1 MMKDRIIVISG
12 PTGIGKSNVAVELA
26 KKLKNAEIIS
36 SDSMQIYKE
45 MNIGT
50 AKFTDEEMDGVKHHM
65 INEVSIYDAF
75 SVYDYQKKAK
85 MLINDMNK
93 SGTIPIIIGGTGLY
107 INSLLYKLDFSGEA
121 EDKELRAKLNKEA
134 EQYGKDY
141 LYNKL
146 KALDPKYAEKLSLND
161 TFRIIRALEVIYK
174 SGNKYSEE
182 NKNFREYN
190 DEYNKLIYILQTD
203 RALLYDRINK
213 RVDNM
218 LDAGLLNEVK
228 SIIKDM
234 SDEEISLNRALLA
247 IGYKE
252 LISYLQGE
260 ITYERAVELI
270 KQKSRNY
277 AKRQITWFR
286 RESEANFI
294 DMNFDSIENTVN
306 TIYNDI
312 MKRWKNE

>member
-1 MMKDRIIVISG
+1 MKEKIIVISG
-12 PTGIGKSNVAVELA
+12 PTGIGKSKVAVELA
-26 KKLKNAEIIS
+26 KKLGNAEIIS

-45 MNIGT
+45 MSIGT
-50 AKFTDEEMDGVKHHM
+50 AKVTDEEMSGIKHHM
-65 INEVSIYDAF
+65 IDEVSIHDNF
-75 SVYDYQKKAK
+75 SVYDYQKKTK
-85 MLINDMNK
+85 KLISDMNK
-93 SGTIPIIIGGTGLY
+93 RGTIPIIIGGTGLY
-107 INSLLYKLDFSGEA
+107 INSLLYKLDFSSEA
-121 EDKELRAKLNKEA
+121 EDKELREKLNKEA
-134 EQYGKDY
+134 KLYGKEY

-146 KALDPKYAEKLSLND
+146 KELDPEYAEKPSVND

-190 DEYNKLIYILQTD
+190 DEYDKLIYILQTD
-203 RALLYDRINK
+203 REFLYDRINK
-213 RVDNM
+213 RVDKM
-218 LDAGLLNEVK
+218 FAAGLLDEVK
-228 SIIKDM
+228 DIIKDM
-234 SDEEISLNRALLA
+234 TSEDIASNRALLA

-260 ITYERAVELI
+260 ITYERAVDLI

-277 AKRQITWFR
+277 AKRQLTWFR
-286 RESEANFI
+286 RESEANYI
-294 DMNFDSIENTVN
+294 DVNFEDIDQTVN

>member
-1 MMKDRIIVISG
+1 MKEKIIVISG
-12 PTGIGKSNVAVELA
+12 PTGIGKSKVAVELA
-26 KKLKNAEIIS
+26 KKLGNTEIIS

-45 MNIGT
+45 MSIGT
-50 AKFTDEEMDGVKHHM
+50 AKVTDEEMSGIKHHM
-65 INEVSIYDAF
+65 IDEVSIHDNF

-85 MLINDMNK
+85 KLISDMNK
-93 SGTIPIIIGGTGLY
+93 QGTIPIIIGGTGLY
-107 INSLLYKLDFSGEA
+107 INSLLYKLDFSSEA
-121 EDKELRAKLNKEA
+121 EDKELREKLNKEA
-134 EQYGKDY
+134 ELYGKEY

-146 KALDPKYAEKLSLND
+146 KELDPEYAEKLSVND

-190 DEYNKLIYILQTD
+190 DEYDKLIYILQTD
-203 RALLYDRINK
+203 RGLLYDRINK
-213 RVDNM
+213 RVDKM
-218 LDAGLLNEVK
+218 FAAGLLDEVK
-228 SIIKDM
+228 DIIKDM
-234 SDEEISLNRALLA
+234 TSEEIASNRALLA

-260 ITYERAVELI
+260 ITYERAVDLI

-277 AKRQITWFR
+277 AKRQLTWFR

-294 DMNFDSIENTVN
+294 DMNFEDIDQTLN

>member
-1 MMKDRIIVISG
+1 MKEKIIVISG
-12 PTGIGKSNVAVELA
+12 PTGIGKSKVAVELA
-26 KKLKNAEIIS
+26 KKLGNSEIIS

-45 MNIGT
+45 MSIGT
-50 AKFTDEEMDGVKHHM
+50 AKVTDEEMSGVKHYM
-65 INEVSIYDAF
+65 IAEVSIHDNF

-85 MLINDMNK
+85 KLISDMNER
-93 SGTIPIIIGGTGLY
+93 GTIPIIIGGTGLY
-107 INSLLYKLDFSGEA
+107 INSLLYKLDFSSEA
-121 EDKELRAKLNKEA
+121 EDKELREKLNKEA
-134 EQYGKDY
+134 ELYGKEY

-146 KALDPKYAEKLSLND
+146 KELDPEYAEKLSVND
-161 TFRIIRALEVIYK
+161 IFRIIRALEVIYK

-190 DEYNKLIYILQTD
+190 DEYDKLIYILQTD
-203 RALLYDRINK
+203 RELLYDRINK
-213 RVDNM
+213 RVDKM
-218 LDAGLLNEVK
+218 FAAGLLDEVK
-228 SIIKDM
+228 DIIKDM
-234 SDEEISLNRALLA
+234 SSEEIASNRALLA

-277 AKRQITWFR
+277 AKRQLTWFR

-294 DMNFDSIENTVN
+294 DMDFEDIEQTIN

>member
-1 MMKDRIIVISG
+1 MKEKIIVISG
-12 PTGIGKSNVAVELA
+12 PTGIGKSKVAVELA
-26 KKLKNAEIIS
+26 KKLGNAEIIS

-45 MNIGT
+45 MSIGT
-50 AKFTDEEMDGVKHHM
+50 AKVTDEEMSGIKHHM
-65 INEVSIYDAF
+65 IDEVSIHDNF
-75 SVYDYQKKAK
+75 SVYDYQKKTK
-85 MLINDMNK
+85 KLISDMNK
-93 SGTIPIIIGGTGLY
+93 RGTIPIIIGGTGLY
-107 INSLLYKLDFSGEA
+107 INSLLYKLDFSSEA
-121 EDKELRAKLNKEA
+121 EDKELREKLNKE
-134 EQYGKDY
+134 EELYGKDY

-146 KALDPKYAEKLSLND
+146 KKLDPEYAEKLSVND

-190 DEYNKLIYILQTD
+190 DEYDKLIYILQTD
-203 RALLYDRINK
+203 RELLYDRINK
-213 RVDNM
+213 RIDKM
-218 LDAGLLNEVK
+218 IAAGLLDEVK
-228 SIIKDM
+228 DIIKDM
-234 SDEEISLNRALLA
+234 SSEEIASNRALLA

-260 ITYERAVELI
+260 ITYERAVDLI

-277 AKRQITWFR
+277 AKRQLTWFR

-294 DMNFDSIENTVN
+294 DVNFEDIDQTLN

>member
-1 MMKDRIIVISG
+1 MKEKIIVISG
-12 PTGIGKSNVAVELA
+12 PTGIGKSKVAVELA
-26 KKLKNAEIIS
+26 KKLGNAEIIS

-45 MNIGT
+45 MSIGT
-50 AKFTDEEMDGVKHHM
+50 AKVTDEEMSGIKHHM
-65 INEVSIYDAF
+65 IDEVSIHDNF
-75 SVYDYQKKAK
+75 SVYDYQKKTK
-85 MLINDMNK
+85 KLISNMNK
-93 SGTIPIIIGGTGLY
+93 HGTIPIIIGGTGLY
-107 INSLLYKLDFSGEA
+107 INSLLYKLDFSSEA
-121 EDKELRAKLNKEA
+121 EDKELREKLNKEA
-134 EQYGKDY
+134 ELYGKEY

-146 KALDPKYAEKLSLND
+146 KELDPEYAEKLSLND

-190 DEYNKLIYILQTD
+190 DEYDKLIYILQTD
-203 RALLYDRINK
+203 REFLYDRINK
-213 RVDNM
+213 RVDKM
-218 LDAGLLNEVK
+218 FAAGLLDEVK
-228 SIIKDM
+228 DIIKDM
-234 SDEEISLNRALLA
+234 SSEEIASNRALLA

-260 ITYERAVELI
+260 ITYERAVDLI

-277 AKRQITWFR
+277 AKRQLTWFR

-294 DMNFDSIENTVN
+294 DVNFEDIEQTVN

-312 MKRWKNE
+312 IKRWKNE

>member
-1 MMKDRIIVISG
+1 MKEKIIVISG
-12 PTGIGKSNVAVELA
+12 PTGIGKSKVAVELA
-26 KKLKNAEIIS
+26 KKLGNAEIIS

-45 MNIGT
+45 MSIGT
-50 AKFTDEEMDGVKHHM
+50 AKVTNEEMSGIKHHM
-65 INEVSIYDAF
+65 IDEVSIHDSF

-85 MLINDMNK
+85 KLISDMNER
-93 SGTIPIIIGGTGLY
+93 GTIPIIIGGTGLY
-107 INSLLYKLDFSGEA
+107 INSILYKLDFSSEA
-121 EDKELRAKLNKEA
+121 EDKELREKLNKDA
-134 EQYGKDY
+134 ELYGKEY

-146 KALDPKYAEKLSLND
+146 KELDPEYAEKLSVND

-190 DEYNKLIYILQTD
+190 DEYDKLIYILQTD
-203 RALLYDRINK
+203 RGLLYDRINK
-213 RVDNM
+213 RVDKMFAANL
-218 LDAGLLNEVK
+218 LDEVK
-228 SIIKDM
+228 DIIKDM
-234 SDEEISLNRALLA
+234 NSEEIASNRALLA

-260 ITYERAVELI
+260 ITYERAVDLI

-277 AKRQITWFR
+277 AKRQLTWFR

-294 DMNFDSIENTVN
+294 DMNFEDIDQTVN
-306 TIYNDI
+306 IIYNDI

>member
-1 MMKDRIIVISG
+1 MKEKIIVISG
-12 PTGIGKSNVAVELA
+12 PTGIGKSKVAVELA
-26 KKLKNAEIIS
+26 KKLGNAEIIS

-45 MNIGT
+45 MSIGT
-50 AKFTDEEMDGVKHHM
+50 AKVTDEEMSGIKHHM
-65 INEVSIYDAF
+65 IDEVSIHETF
-75 SVYDYQKKAK
+75 SVYDYQKRAK
-85 MLINDMNK
+85 KLISDMNER
-93 SGTIPIIIGGTGLY
+93 GTIPIIIGGTGLY
-107 INSLLYKLDFSGEA
+107 INSLLYKLDFSSEA
-121 EDKELRAKLNKEA
+121 EDKELREKLNKDA
-134 EQYGKDY
+134 ELYGKEY

-146 KALDPKYAEKLSLND
+146 KELDPEYAEKLSVND

-190 DEYNKLIYILQTD
+190 DEYDKLIYILQTD
-203 RALLYDRINK
+203 RELLYDRINK
-213 RVDNM
+213 RVDKM
-218 LDAGLLNEVK
+218 FAAGLLEEVK
-228 SIIKDM
+228 EIINDM
-234 SDEEISLNRALLA
+234 TSEEIASNRALLA

-260 ITYERAVELI
+260 ITYERAVDLI

-277 AKRQITWFR
+277 AKRQLTWFR

-294 DMNFDSIENTVN
+294 DMNFEDIDQTVN

>member
-1 MMKDRIIVISG
+1 MKEKIIIISG
-12 PTGIGKSNVAVELA
+12 PTCIGKSKVAVELA
-26 KKLKNAEIIS
+26 KKLGNAEIIS

-45 MNIGT
+45 MSIGT
-50 AKFTDEEMDGVKHHM
+50 AKVTDEEMSGIKHHM
-65 INEVSIYDAF
+65 IDEVSIHDNF
-75 SVYDYQKKAK
+75 SVYDYQKKTK
-85 MLINDMNK
+85 KLISDMNERD
-93 SGTIPIIIGGTGLY
+93 TIPIIIGGTGLY
-107 INSLLYKLDFSGEA
+107 INSLLYKLDFSSEA
-121 EDKELRAKLNKEA
+121 EDKELREKLNKEA
-134 EQYGKDY
+134 ELYGKDY

-146 KALDPKYAEKLSLND
+146 KELDPVYAEKLSVND

-190 DEYNKLIYILQTD
+190 DEYDKLIYILQTD
-203 RALLYDRINK
+203 RELLYYRINK
-213 RVDNM
+213 RVDKM
-218 LDAGLLNEVK
+218 FEAGLLDEVK
-228 SIIKDM
+228 DIIKDM
-234 SDEEISLNRALLA
+234 SSEEIASNRALLA

-260 ITYERAVELI
+260 ITYERAIELI

-277 AKRQITWFR
+277 AKRQLTWFR

-294 DMNFDSIENTVN
+294 DMDFEDIDQTVN

>member
-1 MMKDRIIVISG
+1 MKEKIIVISG
-12 PTGIGKSNVAVELA
+12 PTGIGKSKVAVELA
-26 KKLKNAEIIS
+26 KKLGNTEIIS

-45 MNIGT
+45 MSIGT
-50 AKFTDEEMDGVKHHM
+50 AKVTDEEMSGIKHHM
-65 INEVSIYDAF
+65 IDEVSIHDNF

-85 MLINDMNK
+85 KLISDMNK
-93 SGTIPIIIGGTGLY
+93 QGTIPIIIGGTGLY
-107 INSLLYKLDFSGEA
+107 INSLLYKLDFSSEA
-121 EDKELRAKLNKEA
+121 EDKELREKLNKEA
-134 EQYGKDY
+134 ELYGKEY

-146 KALDPKYAEKLSLND
+146 KELDPEYAEKLSVND

-190 DEYNKLIYILQTD
+190 DEYDKLIYILQTD
-203 RALLYDRINK
+203 RGLLYDRINK
-213 RVDNM
+213 RVDKM
-218 LDAGLLNEVK
+218 FVAGLLDEVK
-228 SIIKDM
+228 EIIKDM
-234 SDEEISLNRALLA
+234 SSEKIASNRALLA

-252 LISYLQGE
+252 LISYMQGE

-277 AKRQITWFR
+277 AKRQLTWFR

-294 DMNFDSIENTVN
+294 DMNFEDIDQTLN

>member
-1 MMKDRIIVISG
+1 MKEKIIVISG
-12 PTGIGKSNVAVELA
+12 PTGIGKSKVAVELA
-26 KKLKNAEIIS
+26 KKLGNAEIIS

-45 MNIGT
+45 MSIGT
-50 AKFTDEEMDGVKHHM
+50 AKVTDEEMSGIKHHM
-65 INEVSIYDAF
+65 IDEVSIHETF

-85 MLINDMNK
+85 KLISDMNER
-93 SGTIPIIIGGTGLY
+93 GTIPIIIGGTGLY
-107 INSLLYKLDFSGEA
+107 INSLLYKLDFSSEA
-121 EDKELRAKLNKEA
+121 EDKKLREKLNKEA
-134 EQYGKDY
+134 ELYGKEY

-146 KALDPKYAEKLSLND
+146 KELDPECAEKLSVND

-190 DEYNKLIYILQTD
+190 DEYDKLIYILQTD
-203 RALLYDRINK
+203 RELLYDRINK
-213 RVDNM
+213 RVDKM
-218 LDAGLLNEVK
+218 FAAGLLEEVK
-228 SIIKDM
+228 EIINDM
-234 SDEEISLNRALLA
+234 TSEEIASNRALLA

-252 LISYLQGE
+252 LISYLQSE
-260 ITYERAVELI
+260 ITYERAVDLI

-277 AKRQITWFR
+277 AKRQLTWFR

-294 DMNFDSIENTVN
+294 DMDFENTEQTIN
-306 TIYNDI
+306 IIYNDI

>member
-1 MMKDRIIVISG
+1 MKEKIIVISG
-12 PTGIGKSNVAVELA
+12 PTGIGKSKVAVELA
-26 KKLKNAEIIS
+26 KKLGNAEIIS

-45 MNIGT
+45 MSIGT
-50 AKFTDEEMDGVKHHM
+50 AKVTDEEMSGIKHHM
-65 INEVSIYDAF
+65 IDEVSIHDNF

-85 MLINDMNK
+85 KLISDMNER
-93 SGTIPIIIGGTGLY
+93 GTIPIIIGGTGLY
-107 INSLLYKLDFSGEA
+107 INSLLYKLDFSSEA
-121 EDKELRAKLNKEA
+121 EDKELREKLNKET
-134 EQYGKDY
+134 ELYGKEY

-146 KALDPKYAEKLSLND
+146 KELDPEYAEKLSVND

-190 DEYNKLIYILQTD
+190 DEYDKLIYILQTD
-203 RALLYDRINK
+203 RELLYDRINK
-213 RVDNM
+213 RVDKM
-218 LDAGLLNEVK
+218 FAAGLLEEVK
-228 SIIKDM
+228 EIINDM
-234 SDEEISLNRALLA
+234 TSEEIASNRALLA

-252 LISYLQGE
+252 LISYLQSE
-260 ITYERAVELI
+260 ITYERAVDLI

-277 AKRQITWFR
+277 AKRQLTWFR
-286 RESEANFI
+286 RESKANFI
-294 DMNFDSIENTVN
+294 DVNFDDIDQIVN

>member
-1 MMKDRIIVISG
+1 MKEKIIVISG
-12 PTGIGKSNVAVELA
+12 PTGIGKSKVAVELA
-26 KKLKNAEIIS
+26 KKLGNAEIIS

-45 MNIGT
+45 MSIGT
-50 AKFTDEEMDGVKHHM
+50 AKVTDEEMSGIKHHM
-65 INEVSIYDAF
+65 IDEVSIHDNF
-75 SVYDYQKKAK
+75 SVYDYQKKTK
-85 MLINDMNK
+85 KLISDMNER
-93 SGTIPIIIGGTGLY
+93 GTIPIIIGGTGLY
-107 INSLLYKLDFSGEA
+107 INSLLYNLDFSSEA
-121 EDKELRAKLNKEA
+121 EDKELREKLNKEA
-134 EQYGKDY
+134 ELYGKEY

-146 KALDPKYAEKLSLND
+146 KELDPEYAEKLSVND

-190 DEYNKLIYILQTD
+190 DEYDKLIYILQTD
-203 RALLYDRINK
+203 RELLYNRINK
-213 RVDNM
+213 RVDKM
-218 LDAGLLNEVK
+218 FAAGLLDEVK
-228 SIIKDM
+228 DIIKDM
-234 SDEEISLNRALLA
+234 SSEEIASNRALLA

-260 ITYERAVELI
+260 ITYERAVDLI

-277 AKRQITWFR
+277 AKRQLTWFR

-294 DMNFDSIENTVN
+294 DMNFEDIEQTINI
-306 TIYNDI
+306 IYNDI

>member
-1 MMKDRIIVISG
+1 MKEKIIVISG
-12 PTGIGKSNVAVELA
+12 PTGIGKSKVAVELA
-26 KKLKNAEIIS
+26 KKLGNAEIIS

-45 MNIGT
+45 MSIGT
-50 AKFTDEEMDGVKHHM
+50 AKITDEEMSGVKHHM
-65 INEVSIYDAF
+65 IDEVSIHDSF

-85 MLINDMNK
+85 KLISDMNDR
-93 SGTIPIIIGGTGLY
+93 GTIPIIIGGTGLY
-107 INSLLYKLDFSGEA
+107 VNSLLYKLDFSSEA
-121 EDKELRAKLNKEA
+121 EDKELREKLNKDA
-134 EQYGKDY
+134 ELYGKKY

-146 KALDPKYAEKLSLND
+146 KELDPEYAEKLSVND

-190 DEYNKLIYILQTD
+190 DEYYKLIYILQTD
-203 RALLYDRINK
+203 RGLLYDRINK
-213 RVDNM
+213 RVDKM
-218 LDAGLLNEVK
+218 FAAGLLDEVK
-228 SIIKDM
+228 DIIKDM
-234 SDEEISLNRALLA
+234 SSEEISSNRALLA

-260 ITYERAVELI
+260 ITYERAVDLI

-277 AKRQITWFR
+277 AKRQLTWFR

-294 DMNFDSIENTVN
+294 DMNFEDIDQTVN

>member
-1 MMKDRIIVISG
+1 MKEKIIVISG
-12 PTGIGKSNVAVELA
+12 PTGIGKSKVAVELA
-26 KKLKNAEIIS
+26 KKLGNAEIIS

-45 MNIGT
+45 MSIGT
-50 AKFTDEEMDGVKHHM
+50 AKVTDEEMSDIKHHM
-65 INEVSIYDAF
+65 IDEVSIHDSF

-85 MLINDMNK
+85 KLISDMNER
-93 SGTIPIIIGGTGLY
+93 GTIPIIIGGTGLY
-107 INSLLYKLDFSGEA
+107 INSLLYKLDFSSEA
-121 EDKELRAKLNKEA
+121 EDKELREKLNKEA
-134 EQYGKDY
+134 ELYGKEY

-146 KALDPKYAEKLSLND
+146 KALDPEYAEKLSVND

-190 DEYNKLIYILQTD
+190 DEYDKLIYILQTD
-203 RALLYDRINK
+203 RELLYDRINK
-213 RVDNM
+213 RVDKM
-218 LDAGLLNEVK
+218 FAAGLLDEVK
-228 SIIKDM
+228 DIIKDM
-234 SDEEISLNRALLA
+234 SSEEIASNRALLA

-277 AKRQITWFR
+277 AKRQLTWFR

-294 DMNFDSIENTVN
+294 DMDFEDIEQTIN

>member
-1 MMKDRIIVISG
+1 MKDKIIVISG
-12 PTGIGKSNVAVELA
+12 PTGIGKSKVAVELA
-26 KKLKNAEIIS
+26 KKLGNAEIIS

-45 MNIGT
+45 MSIGT
-50 AKFTDEEMDGVKHHM
+50 AKVTDEEMSGIKHHM
-65 INEVSIYDAF
+65 IDEVSIHDNF
-75 SVYDYQKKAK
+75 SVYDYQKKTK
-85 MLINDMNK
+85 KLISDMNK
-93 SGTIPIIIGGTGLY
+93 RGTIPIIIGGTGLY
-107 INSLLYKLDFSGEA
+107 INSLLYKLDFSSEA
-121 EDKELRAKLNKEA
+121 EDKELREKLNKEV
-134 EQYGKDY
+134 ELYGKEH

-146 KALDPKYAEKLSLND
+146 KELDPEYAEKLSVND

-190 DEYNKLIYILQTD
+190 DEYDKLIYILQTD
-203 RALLYDRINK
+203 REFLYDRINK
-213 RVDNM
+213 RVDKM
-218 LDAGLLNEVK
+218 FAAGLLDEVK
-228 SIIKDM
+228 DIIKDM
-234 SDEEISLNRALLA
+234 SSEEIASNRALLA

-277 AKRQITWFR
+277 AKRQLTWFR

-294 DMNFDSIENTVN
+294 DMNFEDIDKTVN

>member
-1 MMKDRIIVISG
+1 MKEKIIIISG
-12 PTGIGKSNVAVELA
+12 PTGIGKSKVAVELA
-26 KKLKNAEIIS
+26 KRIGNAEIIS

-45 MNIGT
+45 MSIGT
-50 AKFTDEEMDGVKHHM
+50 AKVTDEEMSDIKHHM
-65 INEVSIYDAF
+65 IDEVSIHDSF

-85 MLINDMNK
+85 KLISDMNER
-93 SGTIPIIIGGTGLY
+93 GTIPIIIGGTGLY
-107 INSLLYKLDFSGEA
+107 INSLLYKLDFSSEA
-121 EDKELRAKLNKEA
+121 EDKELREKLNKEA
-134 EQYGKDY
+134 ELYGKEY

-146 KALDPKYAEKLSLND
+146 KELDPEYAEKLSVND

-190 DEYNKLIYILQTD
+190 YEYDKLIYILQTD
-203 RALLYDRINK
+203 RELLYDRINK
-213 RVDNM
+213 RVDKM
-218 LDAGLLNEVK
+218 FDAGLLDEVK
-228 SIIKDM
+228 YIIKDM
-234 SDEEISLNRALLA
+234 TSEEIASNRALLA

-260 ITYERAVELI
+260 ITYERAVDLI

-277 AKRQITWFR
+277 AKRQLTWFR

-294 DMNFDSIENTVN
+294 DMNFEDINQTIN

>member
-1 MMKDRIIVISG
+1 MKEKIIVISG
-12 PTGIGKSNVAVELA
+12 PTGIGKSKVAVELA
-26 KKLKNAEIIS
+26 KKLGNAEIIS

-45 MNIGT
+45 MSIGT
-50 AKFTDEEMDGVKHHM
+50 AKVTDEEMSGIKHHM
-65 INEVSIYDAF
+65 IDEVSIHDNF
-75 SVYDYQKKAK
+75 SVYDYQKKTK
-85 MLINDMNK
+85 KLISDMNK
-93 SGTIPIIIGGTGLY
+93 RGTIPIIIGGTGLY
-107 INSLLYKLDFSGEA
+107 INSLLYKLDFSSEA
-121 EDKELRAKLNKEA
+121 EDKELREKLNKEA
-134 EQYGKDY
+134 ELYGKEY

-146 KALDPKYAEKLSLND
+146 KELDPEYAEKPSVND

-190 DEYNKLIYILQTD
+190 DEYDKLIYILQTD
-203 RALLYDRINK
+203 REFLYDRINK
-213 RVDNM
+213 RVDKM
-218 LDAGLLNEVK
+218 FAAGLLDEVK
-228 SIIKDM
+228 DIIKDM
-234 SDEEISLNRALLA
+234 TSEEIASNRALLA

-260 ITYERAVELI
+260 ITYERAVDLI

-277 AKRQITWFR
+277 AKRQLTWFR
-286 RESEANFI
+286 RESEANYI
-294 DMNFDSIENTVN
+294 DVNFEDIDQTVN

>member
-1 MMKDRIIVISG
+1 MKKKIIVISG
-12 PTGIGKSNVAVELA
+12 PTGIGKSKVAVELA
-26 KKLKNAEIIS
+26 KKLGNAEIIS

-45 MNIGT
+45 MSIGT
-50 AKFTDEEMDGVKHHM
+50 AKVTNEEMSGIKHYM
-65 INEVSIYDAF
+65 IGEVSIHDNF
-75 SVYDYQKKAK
+75 SVYDYQKKTK
-85 MLINDMNK
+85 KLISDMNER
-93 SGTIPIIIGGTGLY
+93 GTIPIIIGGTGLY
-107 INSLLYKLDFSGEA
+107 INSLLYKLDFSSEA
-121 EDKELRAKLNKEA
+121 EDKELREKLNKEV
-134 EQYGKDY
+134 ELYGKEY

-146 KALDPKYAEKLSLND
+146 KELDPEYAEKLSVND

-190 DEYNKLIYILQTD
+190 DEYDKLIYILQTD
-203 RALLYDRINK
+203 RELLYDRINK
-213 RVDNM
+213 RVDKM
-218 LDAGLLNEVK
+218 FAAGLLDEVK
-228 SIIKDM
+228 DIIKDM
-234 SDEEISLNRALLA
+234 SSEEIASNRALLA

-260 ITYERAVELI
+260 ITYERAVDLI

-277 AKRQITWFR
+277 AKRQLTWFR
-286 RESEANFI
+286 RESEANYI
-294 DMNFDSIENTVN
+294 DVNFEDIDQTVN

>member
-1 MMKDRIIVISG
+1 MKEKIIVISG
-12 PTGIGKSNVAVELA
+12 PTGIGKSKVAVELA
-26 KKLKNAEIIS
+26 KKLGNAEIIS

-45 MNIGT
+45 MSIGT
-50 AKFTDEEMDGVKHHM
+50 AKVTDEEMSGIKHHM
-65 INEVSIYDAF
+65 IDEVSIHETF

-85 MLINDMNK
+85 KLISDMNER
-93 SGTIPIIIGGTGLY
+93 GTIPIIIGGTGLY
-107 INSLLYKLDFSGEA
+107 INSLLYKLDFSSEA
-121 EDKELRAKLNKEA
+121 EDKELREKLNKDA
-134 EQYGKDY
+134 ELYGKEY

-146 KALDPKYAEKLSLND
+146 KELDPEYAEKLSVND

-190 DEYNKLIYILQTD
+190 DEYDKLIYILQTD
-203 RALLYDRINK
+203 RELLYDRINK
-213 RVDNM
+213 RVDKM
-218 LDAGLLNEVK
+218 FAAGLLEEVK
-228 SIIKDM
+228 EIINDM
-234 SDEEISLNRALLA
+234 TSEEIASNRALLA

-252 LISYLQGE
+252 LISYLQSE
-260 ITYERAVELI
+260 ITYERAVDLI

-277 AKRQITWFR
+277 AKRQLTWFR

-294 DMNFDSIENTVN
+294 DMDFENTEQTIN
-306 TIYNDI
+306 IIYNDI

>member
-1 MMKDRIIVISG
+1 MKEKIIVISG
-12 PTGIGKSNVAVELA
+12 PTGIGKSKVAVELA
-26 KKLKNAEIIS
+26 KKLGNAEIIS

-45 MNIGT
+45 MSIGT
-50 AKFTDEEMDGVKHHM
+50 AKVTDEEMSGIKHHM
-65 INEVSIYDAF
+65 IDEVSIHDNF
-75 SVYDYQKKAK
+75 SVYDYQKKTK
-85 MLINDMNK
+85 KLISDMNK
-93 SGTIPIIIGGTGLY
+93 RGTIPIIIGGTGLY
-107 INSLLYKLDFSGEA
+107 INSLLYKLDFSSEA
-121 EDKELRAKLNKEA
+121 EDKELREKLNKEA
-134 EQYGKDY
+134 ELYGKEY

-146 KALDPKYAEKLSLND
+146 KELDPEYAEKLSVND

-190 DEYNKLIYILQTD
+190 DEYDKLIYILKTD
-203 RALLYDRINK
+203 RELLYDRINK
-213 RVDNM
+213 RVDKM
-218 LDAGLLNEVK
+218 FAAGLLDEVK
-228 SIIKDM
+228 DIIKDM
-234 SDEEISLNRALLA
+234 SSEEVASNRALLA

-260 ITYERAVELI
+260 ITYERAIELI

-277 AKRQITWFR
+277 AKRQLTWFR

-294 DMNFDSIENTVN
+294 DMNFEDIDKTVN

>member
-1 MMKDRIIVISG
+1 MKEKIIVISG
-12 PTGIGKSNVAVELA
+12 ATGIGKSKVAVELA
-26 KKLKNAEIIS
+26 KKLVNAEIIS

-50 AKFTDEEMDGVKHHM
+50 AKVTNEEMSGIKHHM
-65 INEVSIYDAF
+65 IDEVSINDNF
-75 SVYDYQKKAK
+75 SVYDYQKKTK
-85 MLINDMNK
+85 MLISDMNK
-93 SGTIPIIIGGTGLY
+93 RSTIPIIIGGTGLY
-107 INSLLYKLDFSGEA
+107 INSLLYKLDFSSEA
-121 EDKELRAKLNKEA
+121 EDKELRTKLSNDA
-134 EQYGKDY
+134 EQYGKEY

-146 KALDPKYAEKLSLND
+146 KELDPEYADKLSIND

-182 NKNFREYN
+182 NKDFRVYN
-190 DEYNKLIYILQTD
+190 DDYDKLIYILQTD
-203 RALLYDRINK
+203 RELLYDRINK
-213 RVDNM
+213 RVDKI
-218 LDAGLLNEVK
+218 LEAGLLDEVK
-228 SIIKDM
+228 NIIKDM
-234 SDEEISLNRALLA
+234 NSDEIASNRALLA

-277 AKRQITWFR
+277 AKRQLTWFR

-294 DMNFDSIENTVN
+294 DMNFDSVNETVN

-312 MKRWKNE
+312 IKRWNNE

>member
-1 MMKDRIIVISG
+1 MKEKIIIISG
-12 PTGIGKSNVAVELA
+12 PTCIGKSKVAVELA
-26 KKLKNAEIIS
+26 KRIGNAEIIS

-45 MNIGT
+45 MSIGT
-50 AKFTDEEMDGVKHHM
+50 AKVTDEEMSDIKHHM
-65 INEVSIYDAF
+65 IDEVSIHDSF

-85 MLINDMNK
+85 KLISDMNER
-93 SGTIPIIIGGTGLY
+93 GTIPIIIGGTGLY
-107 INSLLYKLDFSGEA
+107 INSLLYKLDFSSEA
-121 EDKELRAKLNKEA
+121 EDKELREKLNKEA
-134 EQYGKDY
+134 ELYGKEY

-146 KALDPKYAEKLSLND
+146 KELDPEYAEKLSVND

-190 DEYNKLIYILQTD
+190 DEYDKLIYILQTD
-203 RALLYDRINK
+203 RELLYDRINK
-213 RVDNM
+213 RVDKM
-218 LDAGLLNEVK
+218 FAAGLLDEVK
-228 SIIKDM
+228 DIIKDM
-234 SDEEISLNRALLA
+234 TSEEIASNRSLLA

-277 AKRQITWFR
+277 AKRQLTWFR

-294 DMNFDSIENTVN
+294 DMDFEDINQTIN

>member
-1 MMKDRIIVISG
+1 MKEKIIVISG
-12 PTGIGKSNVAVELA
+12 PTGIGKSKVAVELA
-26 KKLKNAEIIS
+26 KKLGNAEIIS

-45 MNIGT
+45 MSIGT
-50 AKFTDEEMDGVKHHM
+50 AKVTDEEMSGIKHHM
-65 INEVSIYDAF
+65 IDEVSIHDNF
-75 SVYDYQKKAK
+75 SVYDYQKKTK
-85 MLINDMNK
+85 KLISNMNK
-93 SGTIPIIIGGTGLY
+93 HGTIPIIIGGTGLY
-107 INSLLYKLDFSGEA
+107 INSLLYKLDFSSEA
-121 EDKELRAKLNKEA
+121 EDKELREKLNKEA
-134 EQYGKDY
+134 ELYGKEY

-146 KALDPKYAEKLSLND
+146 KELDPEYAEKLSVND

-190 DEYNKLIYILQTD
+190 DEYDKLIYILQTD
-203 RALLYDRINK
+203 RDLLYDRINK
-213 RVDNM
+213 RVDKM
-218 LDAGLLNEVK
+218 FAAGLLDEVK
-228 SIIKDM
+228 DIIKDM
-234 SDEEISLNRALLA
+234 SSEEIASNRALLA

-260 ITYERAVELI
+260 ITYERAVDLI

-277 AKRQITWFR
+277 AKRQLTWFR
-286 RESEANFI
+286 RESEANYI
-294 DMNFDSIENTVN
+294 DVNFEDIDQTVN

>member
-1 MMKDRIIVISG
+1 MKEKIIVISG
-12 PTGIGKSNVAVELA
+12 PTGIGKSKVAVELA
-26 KKLKNAEIIS
+26 KKLGNTEIIS

-45 MNIGT
+45 MSIGT
-50 AKFTDEEMDGVKHHM
+50 AKVTDEEMSGIKHHM
-65 INEVSIYDAF
+65 IDEVSIHDNF

-85 MLINDMNK
+85 KLISDMNER
-93 SGTIPIIIGGTGLY
+93 GTIPIIIGGTGLY
-107 INSLLYKLDFSGEA
+107 INSLLYKLDFSSEA
-121 EDKELRAKLNKEA
+121 EDKELREKLNKEA
-134 EQYGKDY
+134 ELYGKEY

-146 KALDPKYAEKLSLND
+146 KELDPEYAEKLSVND

-190 DEYNKLIYILQTD
+190 DEYDKLIYILQTD
-203 RALLYDRINK
+203 REFLYDRINK
-213 RVDNM
+213 RVDKM
-218 LDAGLLNEVK
+218 FAAGLLDEVK
-228 SIIKDM
+228 DIIKDM
-234 SDEEISLNRALLA
+234 SSEEIASNRALLA

-260 ITYERAVELI
+260 ITYERAVDLI

-277 AKRQITWFR
+277 AKRQLTWFR
-286 RESEANFI
+286 RESEANYI
-294 DMNFDSIENTVN
+294 DVNFEDIDQTVN

>member
-1 MMKDRIIVISG
+1 MKEKIIIISG
-12 PTGIGKSNVAVELA
+12 PTGIGKSKVAVELA
-26 KKLKNAEIIS
+26 KRLGNAEIIS

-45 MNIGT
+45 MSIGT
-50 AKFTDEEMDGVKHHM
+50 AKVTDEEMSGIKHHM
-65 INEVSIYDAF
+65 IDEVSIHDNF

-85 MLINDMNK
+85 KLISDMNER
-93 SGTIPIIIGGTGLY
+93 GTIPIIIGGTGLY
-107 INSLLYKLDFSGEA
+107 INSLLYKLDFSSEA
-121 EDKELRAKLNKEA
+121 EDKELREKLNKEA
-134 EQYGKDY
+134 ELYGNEY

-146 KALDPKYAEKLSLND
+146 KELDPEYTVKLSVND

-190 DEYNKLIYILQTD
+190 DEYDKLIYILQTD
-203 RALLYDRINK
+203 RELLYDRINK
-213 RVDNM
+213 RVDKM
-218 LDAGLLNEVK
+218 FDVGLLDEVK
-228 SIIKDM
+228 YIIKDM
-234 SDEEISLNRALLA
+234 TSEEIASNRALLA

-260 ITYERAVELI
+260 ITYERAVDLI

-277 AKRQITWFR
+277 AKRQLTWFR

-294 DMNFDSIENTVN
+294 DMNFEDINQTIN

>member
-1 MMKDRIIVISG
+1 MKEKIIVISG
-12 PTGIGKSNVAVELA
+12 PTGIGKSKVAVELA
-26 KKLKNAEIIS
+26 KKLGNAEIIS

-45 MNIGT
+45 MSIGT
-50 AKFTDEEMDGVKHHM
+50 AKVTDEEMSGIKHHM
-65 INEVSIYDAF
+65 IDEVSIHDNF
-75 SVYDYQKKAK
+75 SVYDYQKKVK
-85 MLINDMNK
+85 KLISDMNER
-93 SGTIPIIIGGTGLY
+93 GTIPIIIGGTGLY
-107 INSLLYKLDFSGEA
+107 INSLLYKLDFSSEA
-121 EDKELRAKLNKEA
+121 EDKELREKLNKEA
-134 EQYGKDY
+134 ELYGKEY

-146 KALDPKYAEKLSLND
+146 KELDPEYAEKLSVND
-161 TFRIIRALEVIYK
+161 TYRIIRALEVIYK

-190 DEYNKLIYILQTD
+190 YEYDKLIYILQTD
-203 RALLYDRINK
+203 RELLYDRINK
-213 RVDNM
+213 RVDKM
-218 LDAGLLNEVK
+218 FAAGLLDEVK
-228 SIIKDM
+228 YIIKDM
-234 SDEEISLNRALLA
+234 SSEEIASNRALLA

-260 ITYERAVELI
+260 ITYERAIELI

-277 AKRQITWFR
+277 AKRQLTWFR

-294 DMNFDSIENTVN
+294 DMDFEDIEQTLN

>member
-1 MMKDRIIVISG
+1 M
-12 PTGIGKSNVAVELA
+12 
-26 KKLKNAEIIS
+26 
-36 SDSMQIYKE
+36 
-45 MNIGT
+45 
-50 AKFTDEEMDGVKHHM
+50 
-65 INEVSIYDAF
+65 
-75 SVYDYQKKAK
+75 
-85 MLINDMNK
+85 
-93 SGTIPIIIGGTGLY
+93 
-107 INSLLYKLDFSGEA
+107 
-121 EDKELRAKLNKEA
+121 
-134 EQYGKDY
+134 
-141 LYNKL
+141 
-146 KALDPKYAEKLSLND
+146 ND

-190 DEYNKLIYILQTD
+190 DEYDKLIYILQTD
-203 RALLYDRINK
+203 RELLYDRINK
-213 RVDNM
+213 RVDKM
-218 LDAGLLNEVK
+218 FAAGLLDEVK
-228 SIIKDM
+228 DIIKDM
-234 SDEEISLNRALLA
+234 SSEEIASNRALLA

-277 AKRQITWFR
+277 AKRQLTWFR

-294 DMNFDSIENTVN
+294 DMDFEDIGQTVN

>member
-1 MMKDRIIVISG
+1 MKEKIIVISG
-12 PTGIGKSNVAVELA
+12 PTGIGKSKVAVELA
-26 KKLKNAEIIS
+26 KKLGNAEIIS

-45 MNIGT
+45 MSIGT
-50 AKFTDEEMDGVKHHM
+50 AKVTDEEMSGIKHHM
-65 INEVSIYDAF
+65 IDEVSIHDNF
-75 SVYDYQKKAK
+75 SVYDYQKKTK
-85 MLINDMNK
+85 KLISNMNK
-93 SGTIPIIIGGTGLY
+93 HGTIPIIIGGTGLY
-107 INSLLYKLDFSGEA
+107 INSLLYKLDFSSEA
-121 EDKELRAKLNKEA
+121 EDKELREKLNKEA
-134 EQYGKDY
+134 ELYGKEY

-146 KALDPKYAEKLSLND
+146 KELDPEYAEKLSLND

-190 DEYNKLIYILQTD
+190 DEYDKLIYILQTD
-203 RALLYDRINK
+203 REFLYDRINK
-213 RVDNM
+213 RVDKM
-218 LDAGLLNEVK
+218 FAAGLLDEVK
-228 SIIKDM
+228 DIIKDM
-234 SDEEISLNRALLA
+234 SSEEIASNRALLA

-260 ITYERAVELI
+260 ITYERAVDLI

-277 AKRQITWFR
+277 AKRQLTWFR
-286 RESEANFI
+286 RESEANYI
-294 DMNFDSIENTVN
+294 DVNFEDIDQTVN

>member
-1 MMKDRIIVISG
+1 MKEKIIVISG
-12 PTGIGKSNVAVELA
+12 PTGIGKSKVAVELA
-26 KKLKNAEIIS
+26 KRISNAEIIS

-45 MNIGT
+45 MSIGT
-50 AKFTDEEMDGVKHHM
+50 AKVTDEEMSGVKHHM
-65 INEVSIYDAF
+65 IDEVSIHDNF

-85 MLINDMNK
+85 KLISDMNDR
-93 SGTIPIIIGGTGLY
+93 GTIPIIIGGTGLY
-107 INSLLYKLDFSGEA
+107 INSLLYKLDFSSEA
-121 EDKELRAKLNKEA
+121 EDKELREKLNKEA
-134 EQYGKDY
+134 ELYGKEY

-146 KALDPKYAEKLSLND
+146 KELDPVYAEKLSVND

-190 DEYNKLIYILQTD
+190 DEYDKLIYILQTD
-203 RALLYDRINK
+203 RGLLYDRINK
-213 RVDNM
+213 RVDKM
-218 LDAGLLNEVK
+218 FAAGLLDEVK
-228 SIIKDM
+228 DIIKDM
-234 SDEEISLNRALLA
+234 SSEKIASNRALLA

-260 ITYERAVELI
+260 ITYERAVDLI

-277 AKRQITWFR
+277 AKRQLTWFR

-294 DMNFDSIENTVN
+294 DMNFEDIDQIVN

>member
-1 MMKDRIIVISG
+1 MKEKIIIISG
-12 PTGIGKSNVAVELA
+12 PTGIGKSKVAVELA
-26 KKLKNAEIIS
+26 KMLGNAEIIS

-45 MNIGT
+45 MSIGT
-50 AKFTDEEMDGVKHHM
+50 AKVTDEEMSGIKHHM
-65 INEVSIYDAF
+65 IDEVSIHDNF

-85 MLINDMNK
+85 KLISDMNER
-93 SGTIPIIIGGTGLY
+93 GTIPIIIGGTGLY
-107 INSLLYKLDFSGEA
+107 INSLLYKLDFSSEA
-121 EDKELRAKLNKEA
+121 EDKELREKLNKDA
-134 EQYGKDY
+134 ELYGKEY

-146 KALDPKYAEKLSLND
+146 KELDPEYAEKLSVND

-190 DEYNKLIYILQTD
+190 DEYDKLIYILQTD
-203 RALLYDRINK
+203 RELLYDRINK
-213 RVDNM
+213 RVDKM
-218 LDAGLLNEVK
+218 FAAGLLEEVK
-228 SIIKDM
+228 EIINDM
-234 SDEEISLNRALLA
+234 TSEEIASNRALLA

-260 ITYERAVELI
+260 ITYERAVDLI

-277 AKRQITWFR
+277 AKRQLTWFR

-294 DMNFDSIENTVN
+294 DMNFEDIDQIVN

>member
-1 MMKDRIIVISG
+1 MKEKIIIISG
-12 PTGIGKSNVAVELA
+12 PTGIGKSKVAVELA
-26 KKLKNAEIIS
+26 KRIGNAEIIS

-45 MNIGT
+45 MSIGT
-50 AKFTDEEMDGVKHHM
+50 AKITDEEMSGVKHHM
-65 INEVSIYDAF
+65 IDEVSIHDSF

-85 MLINDMNK
+85 KLISDMNDR
-93 SGTIPIIIGGTGLY
+93 GTIPIIIGGTGLY
-107 INSLLYKLDFSGEA
+107 VNSLLYKLDFSSEA
-121 EDKELRAKLNKEA
+121 EDKELREKLNKDA
-134 EQYGKDY
+134 ELYGKKY

-146 KALDPKYAEKLSLND
+146 KELDPEYAEKLSVND

-190 DEYNKLIYILQTD
+190 DEYYKLIYILQTD
-203 RALLYDRINK
+203 RGLLYDRINK
-213 RVDNM
+213 RVDKM
-218 LDAGLLNEVK
+218 FAAGLLDEVK
-228 SIIKDM
+228 DIIKDM
-234 SDEEISLNRALLA
+234 TSEEIASNRALLA

-277 AKRQITWFR
+277 AKRQLTWFR

-294 DMNFDSIENTVN
+294 DMDFEDIEQTIN

>member
-1 MMKDRIIVISG
+1 MKEKIIVISG
-12 PTGIGKSNVAVELA
+12 PTGIGKSKVAVELA
-26 KKLKNAEIIS
+26 KKLGNAEIIS

-45 MNIGT
+45 ISIGT
-50 AKFTDEEMDGVKHHM
+50 AKVTDEEMSGIKHHM
-65 INEVSIYDAF
+65 IDEVSIHETF

-85 MLINDMNK
+85 KLISDMNER
-93 SGTIPIIIGGTGLY
+93 GTIPIIIGGTGLY
-107 INSLLYKLDFSGEA
+107 INSLLYKLDFSSEA
-121 EDKELRAKLNKEA
+121 EDKELREKLNKDA
-134 EQYGKDY
+134 ELYGKEY

-146 KALDPKYAEKLSLND
+146 KELDPEYAEKLSVND

-190 DEYNKLIYILQTD
+190 DEYDKLIYILQTD
-203 RALLYDRINK
+203 RELLYDRINK
-213 RVDNM
+213 RVDKM
-218 LDAGLLNEVK
+218 FAAGLLEEVK
-228 SIIKDM
+228 EIINDM
-234 SDEEISLNRALLA
+234 TSEEIASNRALLA

-252 LISYLQGE
+252 LISYLQSE
-260 ITYERAVELI
+260 ITYERAVDLI

-277 AKRQITWFR
+277 AKRQLTWFR

-294 DMNFDSIENTVN
+294 DMDFENTEQTIN
-306 TIYNDI
+306 IIYNDI

>member
-1 MMKDRIIVISG
+1 MKEKIIVISG
-12 PTGIGKSNVAVELA
+12 PTGIGKSKVAVELA
-26 KKLKNAEIIS
+26 KKLGNAEIIS

-45 MNIGT
+45 MSIGT
-50 AKFTDEEMDGVKHHM
+50 AKVTDEEMSGIKHHM
-65 INEVSIYDAF
+65 IDEVSIHDNF
-75 SVYDYQKKAK
+75 SVYDYQKKTK
-85 MLINDMNK
+85 KLISDMNER
-93 SGTIPIIIGGTGLY
+93 GTIPIIIGGTGLY
-107 INSLLYKLDFSGEA
+107 INSLLYKLDFSSEA
-121 EDKELRAKLNKEA
+121 EDKELREKLNKEA
-134 EQYGKDY
+134 ELYGKEY

-146 KALDPKYAEKLSLND
+146 KALDPEYAEKLSVND

-190 DEYNKLIYILQTD
+190 DEYDKLIYILQTD
-203 RALLYDRINK
+203 RELLYDRINK
-213 RVDNM
+213 RVDKM
-218 LDAGLLNEVK
+218 FDAGLLDEVK
-228 SIIKDM
+228 YIIKDM
-234 SDEEISLNRALLA
+234 TSEEIASNRALLA

-260 ITYERAVELI
+260 ITYERAVDLI

-277 AKRQITWFR
+277 AKRQLTWFR

-294 DMNFDSIENTVN
+294 DMNFEDINQTVN

>member
-1 MMKDRIIVISG
+1 MKEKIIVISG
-12 PTGIGKSNVAVELA
+12 PTGIGKSKVAVELA
-26 KKLKNAEIIS
+26 KKLGNAEIIS

-45 MNIGT
+45 MSIGT
-50 AKFTDEEMDGVKHHM
+50 AKVTDEEMSGIKHHM
-65 INEVSIYDAF
+65 IDEVSIHDNF
-75 SVYDYQKKAK
+75 SVYDYQKKTK
-85 MLINDMNK
+85 KLISDMNK
-93 SGTIPIIIGGTGLY
+93 RGRIPIIIGGTGLY
-107 INSLLYKLDFSGEA
+107 INSLLYKLDFSSEA
-121 EDKELRAKLNKEA
+121 EDKELREKLNKEV
-134 EQYGKDY
+134 ELYGKEY

-146 KALDPKYAEKLSLND
+146 KELDPEYAEKLSVND

-190 DEYNKLIYILQTD
+190 DEYDKLIYILQTD
-203 RALLYDRINK
+203 RELLYDRINK
-213 RVDNM
+213 RVDKM
-218 LDAGLLNEVK
+218 FAAGLLDEVK
-228 SIIKDM
+228 DIIKDM
-234 SDEEISLNRALLA
+234 SSEEIASNRALLA

-260 ITYERAVELI
+260 ITYERAVDLI

-277 AKRQITWFR
+277 AKRQLTWFR

-294 DMNFDSIENTVN
+294 DVNFEDIDQTLN

>member
-1 MMKDRIIVISG
+1 MKEKIIVISG
-12 PTGIGKSNVAVELA
+12 PTGIGKSKVAVELA
-26 KKLKNAEIIS
+26 KKLGNAEIIS

-45 MNIGT
+45 MSIGT
-50 AKFTDEEMDGVKHHM
+50 AKVTDEEMSGIKHHM
-65 INEVSIYDAF
+65 IDEVSIHDNF
-75 SVYDYQKKAK
+75 SVYDYQKKTK
-85 MLINDMNK
+85 KLISDMNK
-93 SGTIPIIIGGTGLY
+93 RGTIPIIIGGTGLY
-107 INSLLYKLDFSGEA
+107 INSLLYKLDFSSEA
-121 EDKELRAKLNKEA
+121 EDKELREKLNKEA
-134 EQYGKDY
+134 ELYGKEY

-146 KALDPKYAEKLSLND
+146 KELDPEYAEKPSVND

-190 DEYNKLIYILQTD
+190 DEYDKLIYILQTD
-203 RALLYDRINK
+203 REFLYDRINK
-213 RVDNM
+213 RVDKM
-218 LDAGLLNEVK
+218 FAAGLLDEVK
-228 SIIKDM
+228 DIIKDM
-234 SDEEISLNRALLA
+234 SSEEIASNRALLA

-260 ITYERAVELI
+260 ITYERAVDLI

-277 AKRQITWFR
+277 AKRQLTWFR
-286 RESEANFI
+286 RESEANYI
-294 DMNFDSIENTVN
+294 DVNFEDIDQTVN

>member
-1 MMKDRIIVISG
+1 MKEKIIIISG
-12 PTGIGKSNVAVELA
+12 PTGIGKSKVAVELA
-26 KKLKNAEIIS
+26 KKLGNAEIIS

-45 MNIGT
+45 MSIGT
-50 AKFTDEEMDGVKHHM
+50 AKVTDEEMSGIKHHM
-65 INEVSIYDAF
+65 IDEVSIHDNF
-75 SVYDYQKKAK
+75 SVYDYQKKTK
-85 MLINDMNK
+85 KLISDMNERD
-93 SGTIPIIIGGTGLY
+93 TIPIIIGGTGLY
-107 INSLLYKLDFSGEA
+107 INSLLYKLDFSSEA
-121 EDKELRAKLNKEA
+121 EDKELREKLNKEA
-134 EQYGKDY
+134 ELYGKEY

-146 KALDPKYAEKLSLND
+146 KELDPEYAEKLNVND

-190 DEYNKLIYILQTD
+190 DEYDKLIYILQTD
-203 RALLYDRINK
+203 RELLYDRINK
-213 RVDNM
+213 RVDKM
-218 LDAGLLNEVK
+218 FAAGLLDEVK
-228 SIIKDM
+228 DIIKDM
-234 SDEEISLNRALLA
+234 SSEEIASNRALLA

-277 AKRQITWFR
+277 AKRQLTWFR

-294 DMNFDSIENTVN
+294 DMDFEDIGQTVN

>member
-1 MMKDRIIVISG
+1 MKEKIIIISG
-12 PTGIGKSNVAVELA
+12 PTGIGKSKVAVELA
-26 KKLKNAEIIS
+26 KRLGNAEIIS

-45 MNIGT
+45 ISIGT
-50 AKFTDEEMDGVKHHM
+50 AKVTDEEMSGIKHHM
-65 INEVSIYDAF
+65 IDEVSIHDNF

-85 MLINDMNK
+85 KLISDMNER
-93 SGTIPIIIGGTGLY
+93 GTIPIIIGGTGLY
-107 INSLLYKLDFSGEA
+107 INSLLYKLDFSSEA
-121 EDKELRAKLNKEA
+121 EDKELREKLNKEA
-134 EQYGKDY
+134 ELYGNEY

-146 KALDPKYAEKLSLND
+146 KELDPEYTVKLSVND
-161 TFRIIRALEVIYK
+161 IFRIIRALEVIYK

-190 DEYNKLIYILQTD
+190 DEYDKLIYILQTD
-203 RALLYDRINK
+203 RELLYDRINK
-213 RVDNM
+213 RVDKM
-218 LDAGLLNEVK
+218 FDVGLLDEVK
-228 SIIKDM
+228 YIIKDM
-234 SDEEISLNRALLA
+234 TSEEIASNRALLA

-260 ITYERAVELI
+260 ITYERAVDLI

-277 AKRQITWFR
+277 AKRQLTWFR

-294 DMNFDSIENTVN
+294 DMNFEDIEQTVN

-312 MKRWKNE
+312 IKRWKNE